1 MNERKGI
8 IIYTD
13 GGCIG
18 NPGPGG
24 YGVILRH
31 NGREKQLSGGFRLT
45 TNNRME
51 MQGAIEALHATDDHP
66 KIPIVIISDS
76 DYLVKS
82 MNENR
87 IAKWKREGWINS
99 SGKPTPNKDLWKILR
114 KAVKGR
120 KVTWQWVKGHSG
132 VYGNERAD
140 GLALAARQSLA
151 ADDDIPF

>member
-1 MNERKGI
+1 MKVI
-8 IIYTD
+8 TAYPD
-13 GGCIG
+13 GSCYP

-24 YGVILRH
+24 WGLLLHFGDVRVAM
-31 NGREKQLSGGFRLT
+31 SGSDSWT